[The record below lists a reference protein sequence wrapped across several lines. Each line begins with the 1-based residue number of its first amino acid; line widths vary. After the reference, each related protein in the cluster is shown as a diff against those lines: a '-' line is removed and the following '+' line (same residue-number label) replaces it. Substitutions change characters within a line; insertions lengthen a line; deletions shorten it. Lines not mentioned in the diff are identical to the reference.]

1 MIFTNKTALVTGSGA
16 GIGRAI
22 AERLAAEGANVVVS
36 DVNDA
41 AGAEVVAAI
50 TAAGGT
56 AVYQHTA
63 VGDAAQVKAL
73 IQRAVDEFGGLDFAV
88 NNAGV
93 GAQPKP
99 VQYLSDAEWSRTIDI
114 TLTGTFQSLRE
125 EIGHMVANGGGAI
138 VNVSSIASLQPTPN
152 LSPYGAAKH
161 GVLSL
166 TQSVASEY
174 AGRGIRVNAVAPGPI
189 ATAALAS
196 LPQEAQDEYASEV
209 PMKRLGQPA
218 DIANAV
224 VFLLS
229 DQASFITGQT
239 LAVDGGSLIR

>member
-1 MIFTNKTALVTGSGA
+1 MIFENKTALVTGSGA

-50 TAAGGT
+50 TAAGGR

-63 VGDAAQVKAL
+63 VGDAAEVKAL
-73 IQRAVDEFGGLDFAV
+73 IKRAVDEFGSLDFAV

-93 GAQPKP
+93 GAQPKT
-99 VQYLSDAEWSRTIDI
+99 VQYLSDAEWARTIDI

-125 EIGHMVANGGGAI
+125 EIDHMVSHGGGVI

-152 LSPYGAAKH
+152 LTPYGAAKH

-174 AGRGIRVNAVAPGPI
+174 AARGIRVNAVAPGPI

-209 PMKRLGQPA
+209 PMKRLGQPE

-224 VFLLS
+224 AFLLS

>member
-1 MIFTNKTALVTGSGA
+1 MIFKNKTAVVTGSGA

-41 AGAEVVAAI
+41 AGAEVVEAI
-50 TAAGGT
+50 TAAGGR

-63 VGDAAQVKAL
+63 VGDAAEVKAL
-73 IQRAVDEFGGLDFAV
+73 IQRAVSEFGSLDFAV

-125 EIGHMVANGGGAI
+125 EIAHMVANGGGVI

-174 AGRGIRVNAVAPGPI
+174 AARGIRVNAVAPGPI

-209 PMKRLGQPA
+209 PMKRLGQPE
-218 DIANAV
+218 DIADAV